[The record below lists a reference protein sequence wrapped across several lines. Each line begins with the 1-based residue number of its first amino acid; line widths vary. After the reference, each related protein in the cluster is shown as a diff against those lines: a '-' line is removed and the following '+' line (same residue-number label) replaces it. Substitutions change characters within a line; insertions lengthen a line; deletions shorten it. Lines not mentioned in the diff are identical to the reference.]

1 VAFSND
7 EHWNIAPSTFAELA
21 GVKNTNAVDSTFRAD
36 VFDDNDS
43 NALWFDQQSS
53 NQVVV
58 ENTIVHNSGHGLA
71 IEVSGNSIVGGNV
84 IAENGRDG
92 LKLSGANAV
101 LAYDNSIVD
110 NGWAQV
116 GVYAD
121 PRHASAPVTLAND
134 ILMAGPRSIKAVL
147 NSYDIQQPGT
157 LTTVQML
164 AADDHNLYGRTNP
177 RRPAAVA
184 FAQTAAKVCT
194 TYSDL
199 TAFRSATHRELASGS
214 GDGWPLTKIFADPNA
229 GNYQVVHGAPL
240 PAPTSLPKSVAAALG
255 TGTTVSHI
263 GA

>member
-1 VAFSND
+1 D

-36 VFDDNDS
+36 IFENNDS
-43 NALWFDQQSS
+43 NALWFDQQSN

-58 ENTIVHNSGHGLA
+58 DNTIVDNSGHGLA
-71 IEVSGNSIVGGNV
+71 IEVSGNSIVAGNV

-101 LAYDNSIVD
+101 LAYDNSIVN

-121 PRHASAPVTLAND
+121 PRHSSAPVTLAND

-147 NSYDIQQPGT
+147 NSYDIQQPGALPT
-157 LTTVQML
+157 LQML
-164 AADDHNLYGRTNP
+164 TVDDHNLYGRTNP
-177 RRPAAVA
+177 HRPASLA
-184 FAQTAAKVCT
+184 FVQTSAKVCT
-194 TYSDL
+194 TYSNL
-199 TAFRSATHRELASGS
+199 TAFRSATHRELTSAS
-214 GDGWPLTKIFADPNA
+214 GDGWPLTKIFVNPNA
-229 GNYQVVHGAPL
+229 GNYQVVHDAPL
-240 PAPTSLPKSVAAALG
+240 PAPTTLPASVAAALG
-255 TGTTVSHI
+255 TSTKVSHI